1 MYSSSKKDKD
11 DNGKTYIRPTEKD
24 CTDMCKPKNG
34 LKNKQLNMKI
44 SFEITRT
51 NRSKTECPYGYI
63 DGYEGKVK
71 KVGSY
76 ACHDC
81 MHFVSVDLEKR
92 EVECKCETTI
102 SNRK

>member
-1 MYSSSKKDKD
+1 MEIK
-11 DNGKTYIRPTEKD
+11 
-24 CTDMCKPKNG
+24 
-34 LKNKQLNMKI
+34 
-44 SFEITRT
+44 FEFSRT
-51 NRSKTECPYGYI
+51 NRSKTQCPYGYI

-92 EVECKCETTI
+92 EVECKAETI
-102 SNRK
+102 VNRK